1 MTVLLVA
8 AGLTVMVSCVCS
20 LFESI
25 LYSTRV
31 GALEAEKAEGS
42 HSRLAERFMAMKSNI
57 AEPTSA
63 ILVLNT
69 IANTAGATL
78 CGMYATQVLGSSMVP
93 VVSAVLTVAILFI
106 GEILPKTYGATHWRT
121 IWHFIVWPLA
131 VMQKGLSP
139 IIKVTQG
146 FANFFTGSY
155 STPPITEDEIQASIR
170 LGRKA
175 GELSR
180 NEIQLLDAVFHFDEM
195 SVRQIMVPR
204 RDVVFLDA
212 SWPLKKCL
220 EVAKE
225 TRHTRFPL
233 CRGSLDD
240 AFGLIH
246 IKDLLGVT
254 EEADFR
260 VESFARPLQHVPE
273 TLAISRL
280 LRDMQRTHRHMALVD
295 DEYGAVAGMVTMEN
309 LVEQIVGAVQDEF
322 DAEAPD
328 ILAEGRWTYKVKGQ
342 LPLARVNRECG
353 LDLYSAE
360 VETLSGLMASRLGR
374 LLQQGDRVQLRGATA
389 EVVEERNGRADVVR
403 IHMARDQDAEE

>member
-1 MTVLLVA
+1 MTVLLLA

-93 VVSAVLTVAILFI
+93 VVSAILTVAILFI

-139 IIKVTQG
+139 IIKVTRG
-146 FANFFTGSY
+146 FANFFTGGY
-155 STPPITEDEIQASIR
+155 STQPITENEIQASIR

-180 NEIQLLDAVFHFDEM
+180 NEIQLLNAVFHFDEM

-220 EVAKE
+220 DVAKE

-240 AFGLIH
+240 ALGLIH
-246 IKDLLGVT
+246 IKDLLGVSD
-254 EEADFR
+254 EADFKL
-260 VESFARPLQHVPE
+260 ESVVRHLQHVPE

-322 DAEAPD
+322 DSEAPD
-328 ILAEGRWTYKVKGQ
+328 VLAEGRWTYKVKGQ

-360 VETLSGLMASRLGR
+360 VETLSGLLASRLGR

-403 IHMARDQDAEE
+403 IHIARDQDTEE